1 MKCFYPLVFYD
12 RITYFQQVKTI
23 VLLLQILLLIG
34 CGSPEWQ
41 LKKVTGK
48 RIAIDTV
55 LPTKSNINALVA
67 PYREKVAKE
76 MSQVLCIAPKDI
88 TGKDGKF
95 QSSLGNLLADL
106 SYEMGNPVFE
116 EKTKQTIDFVFMN
129 AGGLR
134 APISKGKVTVQNAF
148 SLMPFENDLVAV
160 KMSGEK
166 VKALFDYFIQKQRP
180 HPLSKNVQVE
190 INDEDYRV
198 TIQGKAFNKNLSYWV
213 LTNDYLQN
221 GGDGMVF
228 FQMPEALIGL
238 DYKVRDAILDYFAQV
253 DQLEASLDQ
262 RVIVQP

>member
-1 MKCFYPLVFYD
+1 
-12 RITYFQQVKTI
+12 
-23 VLLLQILLLIG
+23 
-34 CGSPEWQ
+34 
-41 LKKVTGK
+41 
-48 RIAIDTV
+48 
-55 LPTKSNINALVA
+55 
-67 PYREKVAKE
+67 
-76 MSQVLCIAPKDI
+76 
-88 TGKDGKF
+88 
-95 QSSLGNLLADL
+95 
-106 SYEMGNPVFE
+106 
-116 EKTKQTIDFVFMN
+116 
-129 AGGLR
+129 
-134 APISKGKVTVQNAF
+134 
-148 SLMPFENDLVAV
+148 MPFENDLVAV

-198 TIQGKAFNKNLSYWV
+198 TIQGKPFNKNLSYWV

>member
-1 MKCFYPLVFYD
+1 MAFYD
-12 RITYFQQVKTI
+12 RNPYFHKVKRI
-23 VLLLQILLLIG
+23 VLLLHVLLWIG
-34 CGSPEWQ
+34 CGSSEWQ
-41 LKKVTGK
+41 LKKITGK

-55 LPTKSNINALVA
+55 LPSKSSIDELVA
-67 PYREKVAKE
+67 PYRKEVEKVMK
-76 MSQVLCIAPKDI
+76 QVLCEAPRDL

-116 EKTKQTIDFVFMN
+116 EKTKETIDFVFMN

-160 KMSGEK
+160 KMSGKK
-166 VKALFDYFIQKQRP
+166 VKALFDYFLKKQRP
-180 HPLSKNVQVE
+180 HPLSKNVQIE
-190 INDEDYRV
+190 IKGEDYRV
-198 TIQGKAFNKNLSYWV
+198 KIHGKAFDENQSYWV

-228 FQMPEALIGL
+228 FQKPEKLIGL
-238 DYKVRDAILDYFAQV
+238 DYKVRDAIVDYFARV
-253 DQLEASLDQ
+253 DLLEASLDK

>member
-1 MKCFYPLVFYD
+1 MK
-12 RITYFQQVKTI
+12 RI
-23 VLLLQILLLIG
+23 VLLLHVLLWIG
-34 CGSPEWQ
+34 CGSSEWQ
-41 LKKVTGK
+41 LKKITGK

-55 LPTKSNINALVA
+55 LPSKSSIDKLVA
-67 PYREKVAKE
+67 PYRKEVEKE
-76 MSQVLCIAPKDI
+76 MKQVLCVAPRDL

-116 EKTKQTIDFVFMN
+116 EKTKESIDFVFMN

-166 VKALFDYFIQKQRP
+166 VKALFDYFLQKQRP

-190 INDEDYRV
+190 IKGEDYRV
-198 TIQGKAFNKNLSYWV
+198 KIQGKTFDVNQSYWV
-213 LTNDYLQN
+213 LTNDYLQKRRWN
-221 GGDGMVF
+221 GF
-228 FQMPEALIGL
+228 FQNLKNWL
-238 DYKVRDAILDYFAQV
+238 DWNKRRDAILDYFARV
-253 DQLEASLDQ
+253 DLLEASLDK
-262 RVIVQP
+262 RVIVQPWKEEPLSKK